1 MIWNMNSHFKGL
13 FFEKYSNNDKQYA
26 MNGSLLMVFKVCY
39 NIYIYY

>member
-1 MIWNMNSHFKGL
+1 MIRNKESHLNGPY
-13 FFEKYSNNDKQYA
+13 FEKYSNNDKQYA